1 MSEEIHRQLIEY
13 YEVYKETDALY
24 SAVAERSG
32 MSSAMFWT
40 MYAVCSKDGSCAQKD
55 VCGICAMSKQTV
67 HSALKKLQTQGY
79 LYLDVSPAD
88 RRSKYIFLTEL
99 GECYKR
105 EKLYPLFEAEKAAFQ
120 QMDQRDREGLL
131 HGSRAYL
138 RQLRA
143 ALRPM
148 LADTSA
154 NGKQGEI

>member
-1 MSEEIHRQLIEY
+1 MSEQIHKQLIEY

-40 MYAVCSKDGSCAQKD
+40 MYAVCSKDGPCAQKD

-67 HSALKKLQTQGY
+67 HSALKKLQAQGY

-99 GECYKR
+99 GERYRK
-105 EKLYPLFEAEKAAFQ
+105 EKLYPLFEAEKSAFAGMDEAA
-120 QMDQRDREGLL
+120 RTGLL
-131 HGSRAYL
+131 RGSRAYL

-143 ALRPM
+143 ALGPI
-148 LADTSA
+148 LAATTE
-154 NGKQGEI
+154 NEKQGEV

>member
-1 MSEEIHRQLIEY
+1 MSEQIHRQLIEY

-40 MYAVCSKDGSCAQKD
+40 MYAVCSKDGPCAQKD

-67 HSALKKLQTQGY
+67 HSALKKLKAQGY

-99 GECYKR
+99 GERYRR
-105 EKLYPLFEAEKAAFQ
+105 EKLYPLFEAEKSAFEGMDAAA
-120 QMDQRDREGLL
+120 RAGLL
-131 HGSRAYL
+131 QGSRAYL
-138 RQLRA
+138 GQLRA
-143 ALRPM
+143 ALEPM
-148 LADTSA
+148 LAADE
-154 NGKQGEI
+154 KQGEV